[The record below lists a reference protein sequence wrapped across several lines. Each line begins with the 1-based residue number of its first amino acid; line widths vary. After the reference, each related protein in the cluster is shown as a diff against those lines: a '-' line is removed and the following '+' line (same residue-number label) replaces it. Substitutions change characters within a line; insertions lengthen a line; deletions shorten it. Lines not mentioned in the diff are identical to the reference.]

1 MGLIFFTKL
10 TPPTNASNLLRV
22 LPMKYAVFL
31 GIIRLSRNQEKAA
44 NWMLFCDLGAI
55 SCK

>member
-31 GIIRLSRNQEKAA
+31 GIIKSSCNQEKAA
-44 NWMLFCDLGAI
+44 NWTLFCDIGAI
-55 SCK
+55 SLK